1 MRLFSMSVVAVVVVV
16 VVDTVIDHKGV
27 SLIFSDV
34 CCCCCRGCRDR
45 RHQKLFNF
53 IQFDAIQMASMCI
66 WIERGKKERNEESSL
81 VVFIYI
87 IFFSLPVFGPFPK
100 KKDTESRTNGLGR
113 TYYFSAQRNVVILCP
128 SIFSFFL
135 VFLSPI
141 PTIYLF
147 ACKIKEKNEIEN
159 KKKTPKK
166 IEANEQ
172 Q

>member
-87 IFFSLPVFGPFPK
+87 IFFSLPVFGPF
-100 KKDTESRTNGLGR
+100 
-113 TYYFSAQRNVVILCP
+113 Q
-128 SIFSFFL
+128 
-135 VFLSPI
+135 
-141 PTIYLF
+141 
-147 ACKIKEKNEIEN
+147 
-159 KKKTPKK
+159 KKKTQK
-166 IEANEQ
+166 AEQ
-172 Q
+172 MDWGEHTISVLNAMLLFSVLPFSPFF